1 MAVLPFLLAALIP
14 MVVGFVYYSPPVAGK
29 AWMKANGFVKED
41 FEGSNMV
48 LILLLCY
55 VFALLLTYPLFQLV
69 VHQTGMMGV
78 LAMEEGF
85 GVAGSEVQN
94 YYDNFL
100 EVYGGHHRTFG
111 HGALHGGIIAGLFVA
126 SPIIAINALFE
137 RRGWKYVVIHA
148 GYWILTLGLMGG
160 VLCQFAMR

>member
-100 EVYGGHHRTFG
+100 EVYGDHHRTFG

-137 RRGWKYVVIHA
+137 RRGWKYVAIHA
-148 GYWILTLGLMGG
+148 GYWIITLGLMGG
-160 VLCQFAMR
+160 LLCQFAMR